1 MNTYKLIL
9 VALFF
14 SVAVSMSGQET
25 SVNKES
31 NSLGH
36 RYRAFVEMNGKYDLG
51 EFSSQPHMDT
61 SSTRIFM
68 QV

>member
-36 RYRAFVEMNGKYDLG
+36 RYRAFVEMNGK
-51 EFSSQPHMDT
+51 
-61 SSTRIFM
+61 
-68 QV
+68 